1 MRPSPRVSIA
11 RDWSPIGRY
20 MSDVFSSAKADKAYR
35 GHATRPTSGS
45 GEPGTYFRLPMR
57 PLVALLATLGL
68 LAAAGS
74 ASAYPW
80 PFKPFDKQHPIRG
93 AFGDPRTVYE
103 NGILSDPFDGAGF
116 FSFHQGVDIAAPNGT
131 PIYAIADG
139 TAHYL
144 GAATLN
150 LDTGKGV
157 VFQFFH
163 IVPVVGEG
171 ERVTV
176 SKTVL

>member
-1 MRPSPRVSIA
+1 MRTLVTL
-11 RDWSPIGRY
+11 
-20 MSDVFSSAKADKAYR
+20 
-35 GHATRPTSGS
+35 ATA
-45 GEPGTYFRLPMR
+45 L
-57 PLVALLATLGL
+57 ALLAVPTS
-68 LAAAGS
+68 AA
-74 ASAYPW
+74 AYPW

-93 AFGDPRTVYE
+93 DFGDPRTVYE

-131 PIYAIADG
+131 PIYAIANG

-163 IVPVVGEG
+163 LVSRVSEGQHVVM
-171 ERVTV
+171 
-176 SKTVL
+176 SKTILGYVQPPYGHVHIS